1 MVLLNGKLNF
11 ALLDLQRAESN
22 LNNAFETAFEYE
34 ERQHLRVKGSSKADS
49 EGVLA
54 TIKSSVKEIEPI
66 LFKVA
71 TFVTAV
77 LSLYV
82 IACELLIMFQFD
94 TPLILSSYI
103 SMVSLVLAYLAF
115 TTYYG
120 LFNIRIFSIYNLD
133 SSGHTDSFSLLYSAR
148 TLTGLAS
155 PLCFNFLKLTNVSHT
170 QFIEVLNPLD
180 AIPVL
185 GASF

>member
-49 EGVLA
+49 EGIIA

-94 TPLILSSYI
+94 TPLILSS
-103 SMVSLVLAYLAF
+103 
-115 TTYYG
+115 
-120 LFNIRIFSIYNLD
+120 
-133 SSGHTDSFSLLYSAR
+133 
-148 TLTGLAS
+148 
-155 PLCFNFLKLTNVSHT
+155 
-170 QFIEVLNPLD
+170 
-180 AIPVL
+180 
-185 GASF
+185 